1 MLGIQVIIN
10 DGILGM
16 ETLGNH
22 STPLFNPEERC
33 ILLFGSETSKQVIA
47 SMNL

>member
-1 MLGIQVIIN
+1 
-10 DGILGM
+10 M
-16 ETLGNH
+16 EFCGYGNTLGNH